1 MSPLRTGT
9 LPSAFHEITEESIVK
24 RYSRYFVV
32 LAVLGLVI
40 AACSPSSSDET
51 TTTESG
57 AATTTEAPAASTT
70 SEAMAETTTT
80 EAMADFTP
88 VKTCFVTDDAGVDDR
103 SFNFLG
109 WEGVKAAAESGAAQ
123 PDPILLES
131 TSEADYQPHVEAC
144 LAQGAEH
151 IVTSG
156 WKLAGTVETFAA
168 ANPDVQWTQIDFV
181 SNGPNVTGL
190 VYQTDEGAFGA
201 GYLAAGVTETG
212 TVAVYGGE
220 NIPTVSIFLDGFTR
234 GVEYYNEVNGTSVT
248 VLGWDVAAQDGTF
261 TGVFDPADPIVRA
274 TCESQ
279 LDEGADIIL
288 PVGGAIN
295 LPCGTAIQDRG
306 LDASLIG
313 VDADAFEAMPAEYQ
327 DVWLTT
333 VLKGIDIQVT
343 RSIEA
348 HASGAPLGG
357 TNFVGNLEN
366 EAIGLADY
374 HSWSDK
380 VPAEL
385 ADEVDQILEDVKNGD
400 IIWEKFDVGG

>member
-1 MSPLRTGT
+1 
-9 LPSAFHEITEESIVK
+9 VK
-24 RYSRYFVV
+24 RYSRFVAA
-32 LAVLGLVI
+32 LAALGLVL
-40 AACSPSSSDET
+40 AACSPSSSEET
-51 TTTESG
+51 TTTEA
-57 AATTTEAPAASTT
+57 AATTTEAPAATTT
-70 SEAMAETTTT
+70 SEAMVETTTS

-190 VYQTDEGAFGA
+190 VYQTDEAAFAA
-201 GYLAAGVTETG
+201 GYLAAGVTQTG

-234 GVEYYNEVNGTSVT
+234 GVEYYNEVKGTNVN
-248 VLGWDVAAQDGTF
+248 VLGWNVEAQDGTF

-274 TCESQ
+274 TCENE

-306 LDASLIG
+306 LDAALIG
-313 VDADAFEAMPAEYQ
+313 VDADAFEAMPGEYQ
-327 DVWLTT
+327 DLWLTT

-366 EAIGLADY
+366 EAVGLASY
-374 HSWSDK
+374 HSWSDR
-380 VPAEL
+380 VSDEL
-385 ADEVDQILEDVKNGD
+385 AAEVAQILEDIKSGTITWD
-400 IIWEKFDVGG
+400 KFDVG